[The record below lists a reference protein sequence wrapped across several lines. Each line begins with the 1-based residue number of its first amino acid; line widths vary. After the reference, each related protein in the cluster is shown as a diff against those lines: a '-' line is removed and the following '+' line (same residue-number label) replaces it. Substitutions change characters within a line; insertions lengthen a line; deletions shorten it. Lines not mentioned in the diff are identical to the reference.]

1 MSLSLFIAVSGW
13 WESYKFISVSSL
25 WPWSYGQHRSLAKLQ
40 SFSPKLQGRVP
51 LSSSPSHSSPS
62 TSLFLTPSCSA
73 LLKSLLFDLFCR
85 KRRTNL
91 IKERQARRQCLHL
104 SAGALRLLGR
114 GGSWKSLL
122 GAGRQLWKKYSQAQS
137 HSNLWS
143 RLRTNSCLFHHFY
156 LQTQYFILTLFQLF
170 IFLSE
175 QESEVFWVWEKK
187 LLIHLPDSFQML
199 IKIHERKSQN
209 YPRAMWAHHFLGN
222 YRAEDEGF
230 GRLLKYRAWFSRK
243 TMVLK
248 FSEWSS
254 DPTFATF

>member
-1 MSLSLFIAVSGW
+1 MRKGSLCCAHFSRLSLSSSQFLADESPVS
-13 WESYKFISVSSL
+13 SSVSSL

-51 LSSSPSHSSPS
+51 LSSSSSHSSPS
-62 TSLFLTPSCSA
+62 TSLFLIPSCSA

-91 IKERQARRQCLHL
+91 IKERQARRQRLHL

-114 GGSWKSLL
+114 GRNWKSLL

-137 HSNLWS
+137 HSNLLS

-156 LQTQYFILTLFQLF
+156 LQTQYFILTLFQLL

-175 QESEVFWVWEKK
+175 QESEVFWVWQKK
-187 LLIHLPDSFQML
+187 LLIHLP
-199 IKIHERKSQN
+199 IHFRC
-209 YPRAMWAHHFLGN
+209 W
-222 YRAEDEGF
+222 
-230 GRLLKYRAWFSRK
+230 
-243 TMVLK
+243 
-248 FSEWSS
+248 
-254 DPTFATF
+254 